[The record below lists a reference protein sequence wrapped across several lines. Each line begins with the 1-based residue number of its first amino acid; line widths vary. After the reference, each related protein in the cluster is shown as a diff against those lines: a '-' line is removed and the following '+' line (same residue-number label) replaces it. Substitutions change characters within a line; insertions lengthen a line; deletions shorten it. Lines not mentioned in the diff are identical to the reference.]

1 MKKIIIAMVVPALL
15 LSGCSS
21 SKKDEE
27 KAKQEQIQRENEKIK
42 ANTDA
47 AQKSKFSQGSGV
59 DYSISSEKE
68 QVVKLVYLTKKND
81 QGKRKIQW
89 DTITPKEYQVI
100 GKADD
105 ENNIITYR
113 FGNLKENINYKFKVE
128 TKDVE
133 SNKILDSKEIN
144 ISNNDEITISVNNDG
159 KITHKKK

>member
-1 MKKIIIAMVVPALL
+1 MRKILLALIVPAIL

-21 SKKDEE
+21 SKPDEE
-27 KAKQEQIQRENEKIK
+27 KVKQEQIKRENEKIK

-47 AQKSKFSQGSGV
+47 TQKSKFSQGSGV

-89 DTITPKEYQVI
+89 DTITPKEYQVV

-105 ENNIITYR
+105 ENNTITYR
-113 FGNLKENINYKFKVE
+113 FGNLKENVNYKFKVE

>member
-1 MKKIIIAMVVPALL
+1 MRKILLALIAPVIL

-21 SKKDEE
+21 SKQDEE
-27 KAKQEQIQRENEKIK
+27 RVKQEQIKKENEKIK

-89 DTITPKEYQVI
+89 DTITPKEYQVV

-105 ENNIITYR
+105 ENNTITYR
-113 FGNLKENINYKFKVE
+113 FGNLKENVNYKFKVE
-128 TKDVE
+128 TKDIE

-159 KITHKKK
+159 KIVSKKK

>member
-1 MKKIIIAMVVPALL
+1 MKKILLALIVPALL

-89 DTITPKEYQVI
+89 DTITPKEYQVV

-105 ENNIITYR
+105 ENNTITYR
-113 FGNLKENINYKFKVE
+113 FGN
-128 TKDVE
+128 
-133 SNKILDSKEIN
+133 
-144 ISNNDEITISVNNDG
+144 
-159 KITHKKK
+159 

>member
-1 MKKIIIAMVVPALL
+1 MKKILLALIVPALL
-15 LSGCSS
+15 VSGCSS

-89 DTITPKEYQVI
+89 DTITPKEYQVV

-105 ENNIITYR
+105 ENNTITYR
-113 FGNLKENINYKFKVE
+113 FGSLKEHINYKFKVE

-144 ISNNDEITISVNNDG
+144 ISNNDEITISVNNNG